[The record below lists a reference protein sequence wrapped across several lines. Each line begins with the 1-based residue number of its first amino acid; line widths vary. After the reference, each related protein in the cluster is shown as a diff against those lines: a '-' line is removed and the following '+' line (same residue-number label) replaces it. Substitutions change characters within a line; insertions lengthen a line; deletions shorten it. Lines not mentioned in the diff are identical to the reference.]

1 MMTSWIFTSL
11 IVLKKSD
18 SNVGKASTFLK
29 FVFHLTLPPGPSELL
44 MACLIEQD
52 MRDEDLGIL
61 SMMHG
66 ANITKSKVPET
77 FHMSTI
83 ALFFVEG
90 QTEVCLQSMLLE

>member
-1 MMTSWIFTSL
+1 MYPNPKEFTDDDFMDFH
-11 IVLKKSD
+11 ISD
-18 SNVGKASTFLK
+18 CALNQIAMWGKLQ
-29 FVFHLTLPPGPSELL
+29 PPGPSELL

-66 ANITKSKVPET
+66 ANITKSKVPGT

>member
-1 MMTSWIFTSL
+1 MW
-11 IVLKKSD
+11 
-18 SNVGKASTFLK
+18 GKLQ
-29 FVFHLTLPPGPSELL
+29 PPGPSELL

-66 ANITKSKVPET
+66 ANITKSKVPGT

-90 QTEVCLQSMLLE
+90 QTEVCLQPMLLE